1 MQNKPLIPKVIM
13 LYVPGLDAG
22 LYLSQSKVL
31 HSFKEYC
38 GVPRAVSALSCVADG
53 IQTIDVHLMYKVK
66 RKRDIAEPISKPVQN
81 QSSDQGTCDSVF
93 DLSFGDLSKDLQF
106 PLSYYTLTETELEQ
120 NGYFRSQL
128 VLLIGR
134 KSGEPSKRKPYLP
147 VDKQFLITR
156 NEWQGKSLEPETGKE
171 SKEKDTSVALKTMAE
186 QMEELRSKERHL
198 GDVNKQLKIKKE
210 SGERVR
216 RTRV

>member
-1 MQNKPLIPKVIM
+1 MF
-13 LYVPGLDAG
+13 YVPGLDAS

-53 IQTIDVHLMYKVK
+53 IQTIDVHLTYKVK

-81 QSSDQGTCDSVF
+81 ESSDQGTCDSVF

-120 NGYFRSQL
+120 NGYFRSQPDFVSTL
-128 VLLIGR
+128 PCPSGAPTHEILALDCEMSSITAVYVTVYSVYILINRVAVKDMVKIYCFLFLLFAWFRWKVL
-134 KSGEPSKRKPYLP
+134 
-147 VDKQFLITR
+147 
-156 NEWQGKSLEPETGKE
+156 
-171 SKEKDTSVALKTMAE
+171 
-186 QMEELRSKERHL
+186 
-198 GDVNKQLKIKKE
+198 KKNLFY
-210 SGERVR
+210 
-216 RTRV
+216 

>member
-1 MQNKPLIPKVIM
+1 MF
-13 LYVPGLDAG
+13 YVPGLDAS

-53 IQTIDVHLMYKVK
+53 IQTIDVHLTYKVK

-81 QSSDQGTCDSVF
+81 ESSDQGTCDSVF

-120 NGYFRSQL
+120 NGYFRSQPGAPTHEIL
-128 VLLIGR
+128 ALDCEMVRQGSDVQCCSMFLAWKCYIIIICILYFFSNIEVMYYIR
-134 KSGEPSKRKPYLP
+134 SSN
-147 VDKQFLITR
+147 QFT
-156 NEWQGKSLEPETGKE
+156 
-171 SKEKDTSVALKTMAE
+171 V
-186 QMEELRSKERHL
+186 
-198 GDVNKQLKIKKE
+198 
-210 SGERVR
+210 
-216 RTRV
+216 

>member
-1 MQNKPLIPKVIM
+1 MILKGFRKAMSVFKTRALGLIFGSKGRR
-13 LYVPGLDAG
+13 LCLSLRG

-38 GVPRAVSALSCVADG
+38 GVPRAVSALRCVADG
-53 IQTIDVHLMYKVK
+53 IQTIDVHLTYKVK

-120 NGYFRSQL
+120 NGYFRSQPDFVSTL
-128 VLLIGR
+128 PCPSGAPTHEILALDCEMSSITAVYVTVYSVYILINR
-134 KSGEPSKRKPYLP
+134 
-147 VDKQFLITR
+147 VAV
-156 NEWQGKSLEPETGKE
+156 
-171 SKEKDTSVALKTMAE
+171 KD
-186 QMEELRSKERHL
+186 ME
-198 GDVNKQLKIKKE
+198 IW
-210 SGERVR
+210 
-216 RTRV
+216 

>member
-1 MQNKPLIPKVIM
+1 MF
-13 LYVPGLDAG
+13 YVPGLDAG

-53 IQTIDVHLMYKVK
+53 IQTIDVHLTYKVK

-120 NGYFRSQL
+120 NGYFRSQPGAPTHEIL
-128 VLLIGR
+128 ALDCEMVRQGSDVQCCSMFLAWKCYIIIICILYFFSNIEVMYYIR
-134 KSGEPSKRKPYLP
+134 SSN
-147 VDKQFLITR
+147 QFT
-156 NEWQGKSLEPETGKE
+156 
-171 SKEKDTSVALKTMAE
+171 V
-186 QMEELRSKERHL
+186 
-198 GDVNKQLKIKKE
+198 
-210 SGERVR
+210 
-216 RTRV
+216 